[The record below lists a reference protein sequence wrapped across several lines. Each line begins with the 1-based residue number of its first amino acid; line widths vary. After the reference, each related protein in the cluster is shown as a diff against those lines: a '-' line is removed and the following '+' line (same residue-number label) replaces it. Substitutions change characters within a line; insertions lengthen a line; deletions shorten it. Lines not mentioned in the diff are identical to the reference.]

1 MQVPSKHGHGKYQ
14 EWMGNLLG
22 SVRTP
27 MVIFTDEASAAHIR
41 ALRRDFADSTHVV
54 VTRLD
59 ALRVSEFGEA
69 FWAEQV
75 GRAPARSLR
84 AGAGAGQSG
93 APRPRRVPR
102 C

>member
-1 MQVPSKHGHGKYQ
+1 
-14 EWMGNLLG
+14 MGNLLG

-75 GRAPARSLR
+75 GRAPARS
-84 AGAGAGQSG
+84 AAAANQ
-93 APRPRRVPR
+93 PRSRGGKVAIREGSEERP
-102 C
+102 